1 MQNPNSRPTTVL
13 PLNPSV
19 SPGESQPSS
28 FWPVLN
34 LSKARKFSSP
44 PRWTSMKPADKHF
57 RCTVCQRAF
66 TRIDHLKRH
75 HLRHSGQKPY
85 SCVFCNETF
94 ARCDNLRDHY
104 NDCAQRGDRQIP
116 ETGQRGRRRHA
127 CQSCTSMK
135 LRCDGA
141 SPCGSCVKRG
151 LDCNNERLIRA
162 DTLHDLDDPMTRPPA
177 QNIEDGSSSFGSPSA
192 KPEIFDQPSD
202 RGSIKFLLNGG
213 TDSFTE
219 QFRLPPRDDR
229 ARENR
234 SEFPQLFAGPDPS
247 SLQFFQDTF
256 LDFFNGPF
264 GDNQKSL
271 EDPYTARID
280 FSTPEQDPSLAMQSD
295 PAAFE
300 PEQPFAMALVQSILA
315 RAWTVPLDPKAQ
327 EEISSGLNFLLT
339 TARIRKFLSL
349 YFRYWQNN
357 CSIFHVPSFDP
368 ETTSLPL
375 LAAVT
380 FMGAMYS
387 TDPRET
393 YIAKRVLDFAELFVF
408 SSPVFS
414 AETEVASVFSGQ
426 KTPEE
431 DDNDWVKFQNFLAGL
446 IITVVQY
453 WAGSRASR
461 NRAMENRF
469 SEIVK
474 IARRLD
480 LVKCRHQLHEQLQE
494 HLWIQTECRI
504 RAISVISLLDCAFFF
519 YQNYPCR
526 LTHSEMECELPCE
539 ESVFQA
545 EHPFSEPSFRFNRDI
560 TIYSAFQKLF
570 EPVKQ
575 EGQSVDIYDM
585 GLTVL
590 DTFILIHV
598 LFAFINTHMTL
609 VGLLKRQS
617 SVIQALQNTTHGD
630 GNRSMIPEDSLLI
643 SIRTALNRWR
653 YYWLAV
659 RSQVS
664 NDEWASMGFYKN
676 GYNFWLVSQL
686 LITNKDAVDVILQME
701 VHCEDKLEKLKVLLK
716 DEQD

>member
-1 MQNPNSRPTTVL
+1 
-13 PLNPSV
+13 
-19 SPGESQPSS
+19 
-28 FWPVLN
+28 
-34 LSKARKFSSP
+34 
-44 PRWTSMKPADKHF
+44 
-57 RCTVCQRAF
+57 
-66 TRIDHLKRH
+66 
-75 HLRHSGQKPY
+75 
-85 SCVFCNETF
+85 
-94 ARCDNLRDHY
+94 
-104 NDCAQRGDRQIP
+104 
-116 ETGQRGRRRHA
+116 
-127 CQSCTSMK
+127 
-135 LRCDGA
+135 
-141 SPCGSCVKRG
+141 
-151 LDCNNERLIRA
+151 
-162 DTLHDLDDPMTRPPA
+162 
-177 QNIEDGSSSFGSPSA
+177 
-192 KPEIFDQPSD
+192 
-202 RGSIKFLLNGG
+202 
-213 TDSFTE
+213 
-219 QFRLPPRDDR
+219 
-229 ARENR
+229 
-234 SEFPQLFAGPDPS
+234 
-247 SLQFFQDTF
+247 
-256 LDFFNGPF
+256 
-264 GDNQKSL
+264 
-271 EDPYTARID
+271 
-280 FSTPEQDPSLAMQSD
+280 
-295 PAAFE
+295 
-300 PEQPFAMALVQSILA
+300 LA

-327 EEISSGLNFLLT
+327 EEISSGLNFLLA

-414 AETEVASVFSGQ
+414 PETEVASVFSGH

-480 LVKCRHQLHEQLQE
+480 LVKCRHQPHEQLQE

-560 TIYSAFQKLF
+560 TIYSAFQNLF
-570 EPVKQ
+570 KPMKQ
-575 EGQSVDIYDM
+575 EGQSADIYDM

-590 DTFILIHV
+590 DTFILIHGTFQSIS
-598 LFAFINTHMTL
+598 LRFHLHLADEHRSFIRLHQYAYDTSRTFETAKFCHPSFTKYNPRRWQQEHDTG
-609 VGLLKRQS
+609 GLIIDLNSHRSEPLALLLARSPQSGLKRRMG
-617 SVIQALQNTTHGD
+617 LD
-630 GNRSMIPEDSLLI
+630 G
-643 SIRTALNRWR
+643 
-653 YYWLAV
+653 
-659 RSQVS
+659 
-664 NDEWASMGFYKN
+664 
-676 GYNFWLVSQL
+676 
-686 LITNKDAVDVILQME
+686 ILQE
-701 VHCEDKLEKLKVLLK
+701 RI
-716 DEQD
+716 

>member
-1 MQNPNSRPTTVL
+1 
-13 PLNPSV
+13 
-19 SPGESQPSS
+19 
-28 FWPVLN
+28 
-34 LSKARKFSSP
+34 
-44 PRWTSMKPADKHF
+44 
-57 RCTVCQRAF
+57 
-66 TRIDHLKRH
+66 
-75 HLRHSGQKPY
+75 
-85 SCVFCNETF
+85 
-94 ARCDNLRDHY
+94 
-104 NDCAQRGDRQIP
+104 
-116 ETGQRGRRRHA
+116 
-127 CQSCTSMK
+127 MK

-162 DTLHDLDDPMTRPPA
+162 DALPDLDDPMTRPPGH
-177 QNIEDGSSSFGSPSA
+177 NMEDGSSSLGSPSA

-229 ARENR
+229 ARGMEFHNQVGLQEAAGGMFPYSMQENR
-234 SEFPQLFAGPDPS
+234 SEFPPPVGGPDPS

-280 FSTPEQDPSLAMQSD
+280 FHTPGQDPSLAMQSD
-295 PAAFE
+295 PAVFE

-414 AETEVASVFSGQ
+414 PETEVASVFSGH

-480 LVKCRHQLHEQLQE
+480 LVKCRHQPHEQLQE

-560 TIYSAFQKLF
+560 TIYSAFQNLF

-575 EGQSVDIYDM
+575 EGQSADIYDM

-630 GNRSMIPEDSLLI
+630 GSRSMIPEDSLLI

>member
-1 MQNPNSRPTTVL
+1 
-13 PLNPSV
+13 
-19 SPGESQPSS
+19 
-28 FWPVLN
+28 
-34 LSKARKFSSP
+34 
-44 PRWTSMKPADKHF
+44 
-57 RCTVCQRAF
+57 
-66 TRIDHLKRH
+66 
-75 HLRHSGQKPY
+75 
-85 SCVFCNETF
+85 
-94 ARCDNLRDHY
+94 
-104 NDCAQRGDRQIP
+104 
-116 ETGQRGRRRHA
+116 
-127 CQSCTSMK
+127 MK

-162 DTLHDLDDPMTRPPA
+162 DAHHDLDDPMTRPPA
-177 QNIEDGSSSFGSPSA
+177 HSMEDGSSSFGSPSA

-229 ARENR
+229 ARGMEFHNQVGLQEAAGGMFPYSMQENR
-234 SEFPQLFAGPDPS
+234 SEFPPPIGGPDPS

-280 FSTPEQDPSLAMQSD
+280 FNTPGKDPSLAMQSD
-295 PAAFE
+295 PAVFE

-414 AETEVASVFSGQ
+414 PETEVASVFSGH

-480 LVKCRHQLHEQLQE
+480 LVKCRHQPHEQLQE

-560 TIYSAFQKLF
+560 TIYSAFQNLF

-575 EGQSVDIYDM
+575 EGQSADIYDM

-590 DTFILIHV
+590 DTFILIHGTFQSIYPRFH
-598 LFAFINTHMTL
+598 LHFADEHRSFIRLHQYAYDPSRTSEAAKLCYPCFTKYNPRRWQQEHDTGRLIIDLNSHRSEPL
-609 VGLLKRQS
+609 ALLLARSPQSGLKRRMG
-617 SVIQALQNTTHGD
+617 LD
-630 GNRSMIPEDSLLI
+630 G
-643 SIRTALNRWR
+643 
-653 YYWLAV
+653 
-659 RSQVS
+659 
-664 NDEWASMGFYKN
+664 
-676 GYNFWLVSQL
+676 
-686 LITNKDAVDVILQME
+686 ILQE
-701 VHCEDKLEKLKVLLK
+701 RI
-716 DEQD
+716 